1 VSKRIESEIFDWL
14 GLNIDSLE
22 IYKIVF
28 DSAKPKKIED
38 TRYLTAFDQG
48 ISLNLNKKLCVTGV
62 FLYAEGT
69 EDGEFV
75 ARAYKNA
82 LPAGLGFEFSR
93 AKVQKFLGVPTRS
106 GEPNGEGIM
115 QIFFAWDRYEFENG
129 YLRLEYDA
137 LKQNIRMLTIGQL

>member
-1 VSKRIESEIFDWL
+1 MNKRIKSEIFDWL

-22 IYKIVF
+22 IYKTVF

-48 ISLNLNKKLCVTGV
+48 ISLNLNKRLCVTAV

-69 EDGEFV
+69 GDGEFI

-82 LPAGLGFEFSR
+82 LPAGLSFEFSR
-93 AKVQKFLGVPTRS
+93 AKVSRFLGVPTRS

-137 LKQNIRMLTIGQL
+137 LKQNIRMLTIGQ